1 MGAPTKGAIRL
12 ATASP
17 ATQATTQETLSQLEQ
32 LASRAA
38 AAQADLLLLPEAYL
52 GGYPRGSDFGCRV
65 GARTAE
71 GRDEFLRYFQAAV
84 DLGDTVGPG
93 SAGAGDA
100 WVKRQLPGVH
110 DSGEHAVEV
119 ATAVRDAHPKVTTK
133 QRGDGTRE
141 ELERIARETGV
152 FIVVGLVEKA
162 GGSLYCA
169 VVYVSPDH
177 GMIGKRR
184 KVQPT
189 GTERLIWAQ
198 GSPATLKAVTTTIRG
213 VRINLA
219 AAICWEN
226 YMPLLRQ
233 SLYQQNINLYLAP
246 TADGRDAWLALMR
259 TIALEGR
266 CFVVSSNMCV
276 RGGSGSSEQQ
286 QQQQQQHQRQ
296 PPLAVE
302 NYRTEWLLRRTPIP
316 PGDGTPVLP
325 MRGSRSPSPR
335 AASAGAA
342 ITSGSSSPPRARKER
357 RRSIFDADGNEIVLP
372 CDEKASAGA
381 DVVMEVDEGV
391 DVSAVDDAQKQKQQ
405 EVGGGGIATTATGKL
420 PNTVADSFVSRGGS
434 SIVSPFGDVIAGPQ
448 WEDDQGI
455 IYADVDFEDCIRGR
469 LDLDAAGSYSRN
481 DSFKFSV
488 EGLDLDPPAILS
500 KPLQSSSIVNR
511 RDI

>member
-1 MGAPTKGAIRL
+1 MGAPAKGTIRL

-17 ATQATTQETLSQLEQ
+17 ATQATTRETLAQLQ
-32 LASRAA
+32 QIAARAV

-65 GARTAE
+65 GARSDA
-71 GRDEFLRYFQAAV
+71 GRDEFLHYFQAAV
-84 DLGDTVGPG
+84 DLGDTVGNG
-93 SAGAGDA
+93 AGAGDA
-100 WVKRQLPGVH
+100 WAKRQLPGLNQ
-110 DSGEHAVEV
+110 AEV
-119 ATAVRDAHPKVTTK
+119 TAGDDAAAAQDGDTK
-133 QRGDGTRE
+133 KAAAASTRQRRGDGTRE
-141 ELERIARETGV
+141 ELERIAREMGV
-152 FIVVGLVEKA
+152 FIVVGLVERA
-162 GGSLYCA
+162 GGSLYCS
-169 VVYVSPDH
+169 VVYVSPSQ

-246 TADGRDAWLALMR
+246 TADGRDAWLGLMR

-276 RGGSGSSEQQ
+276 RSSSNSQNEQSGSS
-286 QQQQQQHQRQ
+286 
-296 PPLAVE
+296 ATA
-302 NYRTEWLLRRTPIP
+302 NAAATPR
-316 PGDGTPVLP
+316 VA
-325 MRGSRSPSPR
+325 SPSQAHHGSTTKRRNSCLTEEGFEIALPR
-335 AASAGAA
+335 AAS
-342 ITSGSSSPPRARKER
+342 SSSSPSRARKER

-372 CDEKASAGA
+372 CEGKEKNASAAA
-381 DVVMEVDEGV
+381 DVVAEEDEGV
-391 DVSAVDDAQKQKQQ
+391 DVSVVDDGQKQKQQ
-405 EVGGGGIATTATGKL
+405 QQQQIGGTTTTTGKSTTAAS
-420 PNTVADSFVSRGGS
+420 ADNFLSRGGS
-434 SIVSPFGDVIAGPQ
+434 SIVSPMGDVIAGPQ

-488 EGLDLDPPAILS
+488 EGIDLDPLPY
-500 KPLQSSSIVNR
+500 
-511 RDI
+511 